1 MQQLAKILVDFFKL
15 CVWENFLYFLVISP
29 FLNYS
34 RSTVCWLPFF
44 TLYLIRPFCDDCIN
58 QLLFSVLFW
67 LGYCNSMI
75 NPFIYATFSK
85 DFRFA
90 FKRVIYRCFCSK
102 KYLEEHKFHVLHRF
116 VPFPFA
122 AGLAGQRNDLN
133 LDIARWRSF
142 TTATALNANAMRPL
156 TEICHPII
164 MTNLSSNCNATSSS
178 QSPVTALNELATSGN
193 LFRSK
198 SVRVANSITRL

>member
-1 MQQLAKILVDFFKL
+1 MFIF
-15 CVWENFLYFLVISP
+15 
-29 FLNYS
+29 
-34 RSTVCWLPFF
+34 CWLPFF

-58 QLLFSVLFW
+58 QILFSVLFW
-67 LGYCNSMI
+67 LGYCNSAV
-75 NPFIYATFSK
+75 NPFIYAMFSK

-122 AGLAGQRNDLN
+122 AAGLAGQRNDLN

-142 TTATALNANAMRPL
+142 TTSTALNANTMRPI

-164 MTNLSSNCNATSSS
+164 ISNLSANSNTSSA
-178 QSPVTALNELATSGN
+178 QMPATALNELATSAN

-198 SVRVANSITRL
+198 SVRVTNSITRL

>member
-1 MQQLAKILVDFFKL
+1 MFIF
-15 CVWENFLYFLVISP
+15 
-29 FLNYS
+29 
-34 RSTVCWLPFF
+34 CWLPFF

-58 QLLFSVLFW
+58 QILFSVLFW
-67 LGYCNSMI
+67 LGYCNSAV
-75 NPFIYATFSK
+75 NPFIYAMFSK

-133 LDIARWRSF
+133 FDIARWRSY
-142 TTATALNANAMRPL
+142 TTATALNANTMRNPI
-156 TEICHPII
+156 TDICHPIVI
-164 MTNLSSNCNATSSS
+164 TNLSTACNHPSAAAAPTNNTS
-178 QSPVTALNELATSGN
+178 TELSTSAN

-198 SVRVANSITRL
+198 SARVCNSITRLWNNFFYIIFLFFCLCSVLNKLTAAWCM

>member
-1 MQQLAKILVDFFKL
+1 MWF
-15 CVWENFLYFLVISP
+15 YFQHFSNSFSP
-29 FLNYS
+29 FNS
-34 RSTVCWLPFF
+34 PCPIGMFIFCWLPFF
-44 TLYLIRPFCDDCIN
+44 TLYLIRPFICDDCIN
-58 QLLFSVLFW
+58 PVLFSVLFW
-67 LGYCNSMI
+67 LGYCNSAV
-75 NPFIYATFSK
+75 NPFIYAMFSK

-122 AGLAGQRNDLN
+122 AAGLAGQRNELN
-133 LDIARWRSF
+133 LDISRWRSF
-142 TTATALNANAMRPL
+142 TTSSSASAMRPI

-164 MTNLSSNCNATSSS
+164 ISNLSANATATST
-178 QSPVTALNELATSGN
+178 QMPATALDELTTSTN

-198 SVRVANSITRL
+198 SVRVTNSITRL

>member
-1 MQQLAKILVDFFKL
+1 MRCDFYIDFITHSDLHQPL
-15 CVWENFLYFLVISP
+15 CASNTGMFIF
-29 FLNYS
+29 
-34 RSTVCWLPFF
+34 CWLPFF
-44 TLYLIRPFCDDCIN
+44 TLYLIRPFCDECIN
-58 QLLFSVLFW
+58 QILFSVLFW
-67 LGYCNSMI
+67 LGYCNSAI
-75 NPFIYATFSK
+75 NPFIYAMFSK

-122 AGLAGQRNDLN
+122 AAGLAGQRNDLN

-142 TTATALNANAMRPL
+142 TTSSLNSNTMRPI

-164 MTNLSSNCNATSSS
+164 ISNLSANANASS
-178 QSPVTALNELATSGN
+178 QVPATALSELTTSDN

-198 SVRVANSITRL
+198 SVRVTNSITRL